1 MQYFKLIILISIF
14 GFLSCAEQDP
24 IIEYVTVTET
34 VTETV
39 TVVET
44 VTQTVDPFA
53 DSTLEGNI
61 TTNKI
66 LDANKIWLIKG
77 RVAVTD
83 GATLTIPAGTILK
96 AEAGTGADASA
107 LIIARGGK
115 IDAQGTADKPII
127 FTSISDNILVDGTYP
142 SVGSSL
148 NVDSRG
154 LWGGVLILGK
164 APCSFSGDVTE
175 LQIEGIPTSDTNGL
189 YGGTDPEDSSGTIK
203 YVSIRHGGAEI
214 GEGNEINGLTLG
226 GVGKGTII
234 DNIEVIANVDDGIE
248 FFGGTVD
255 ASNLLVWGQGDDALD
270 IDQAYA
276 GTIDGAL
283 VVLTSA
289 SDHGFEIDGPE
300 GTAEGSFTLK
310 NVTVYGATFN
320 CNATGVDGEMA
331 DFRQGATGSLE
342 NILFS
347 GFASGKDVEL
357 DASADA
363 ATYMAGK
370 LTFTNIDIIHPLD
383 TDGNVCSDVET
394 LDKIFD
400 DKTDPAESTF
410 ESDALTFAEIVTEKQ
425 NGNGVDESIF
435 SWTFYSKNK

>member
-1 MQYFKLIILISIF
+1 MQYSKLIILISIF
-14 GFLSCAEQDP
+14 GFLSCEEEDP

-44 VTQTVDPFA
+44 VTQSVDPFA

-77 RVAVTD
+77 RVVVTD

-96 AEAGTGADASA
+96 SEAGTGADAST

-154 LWGGVLILGK
+154 LWGGLLILGK

-175 LQIEGIPTSDTNGL
+175 LQIEGIPTSDINGL

-276 GTIDGAL
+276 GTIDRAL

-331 DFRQGATGSLE
+331 DFRKGATGSLE